1 MAVACPRLVDV
12 TTGPQ
17 GIILK
22 LDYGFETS
30 TSKLVTIRFH
40 QPADVDIKQ
49 ENLKDA
55 RDLCYNE
62 GVVFICMWT
71 GSSAISF
78 VDIQNTIQTNVE
90 SLKRD
95 ALISHLQNFRLKA
108 GIRAVPACSPRYSE
122 APFEEYC

>member
-1 MAVACPRLVDV
+1 MDV

-17 GIILK
+17 GITLE

-30 TSKLVTIRFH
+30 TSKLVTIRFL

-90 SLKRD
+90 PLKRD
-95 ALISHLQNFRLKA
+95 ALISHLQHFGLKP
-108 GIRAVPACSPRYSE
+108 GIRAVLACSSRYSE
-122 APFEEYC
+122 AAFEEYC